1 MTTRVRSRPFRWGR
15 VIVISFVLLLLV
27 GLLLHW
33 MWTIGAR
40 RRLDAQVAVYRAGG
54 EPIEPADFTV
64 AGVADVDNA
73 ALDLRAAHAAIDRDS
88 EAWIAFDKLDEG
100 PALPLRPDELALIR
114 QLVSANGGVF
124 PKVASATTKPAV
136 DWQIVFTTPVW
147 LTLLPDLKDQR
158 ELARFLRAD
167 ALLAHTEGDHARAV
181 RRASEILFQSR
192 ALGKQPLL
200 VPSLVSIG
208 LSAMAS
214 ELAADMAPDLRIGGS
229 EPGAAT
235 AQQVRELIAQLLD
248 ESALVESQRNGLL
261 GERMA
266 QLEIARTFNMGIMGS
281 INASAAAPANG
292 NPFAGAVLKPAALR
306 DGVLMIRHTT
316 AVMEAAGSESWPE
329 FMQKAPVF
337 PAAVTE
343 KPWLH
348 LVASIFMPSLDRAV
362 LTHYRAR
369 IDRRMAAVVLALR
382 LYASEHD
389 GELPTTLSQLV
400 PAYLPAV
407 PLDAMSATP
416 RPLTY
421 IAGDDPVVYSV
432 GENGIDD
439 GGSEQ
444 AATSRPSYY
453 QLSKWERLDTVQH
466 YNRQPRPLPEPAYDD
481 MEAYDE
487 MEELSTEPATEPS
500 TVPVEP

>member
-1 MTTRVRSRPFRWGR
+1 MTTRVRSRPVRWGR
-15 VIVISFVLLLLV
+15 VFVMSFVLLLLV

-40 RRLDAQVAVYRAGG
+40 RRLDAQVAVYRAAG

-64 AGVADVDNA
+64 AGVADADNA
-73 ALDLRAAHAAIDRDS
+73 AIDLRAAHAAIDRDS
-88 EAWIAFDKLDEG
+88 QAWTTFEKLDEE

-114 QLVSANGGVF
+114 RLVSANASVF
-124 PKVASATTKPAV
+124 PKLASATTKPAV
-136 DWQIVFTTPVW
+136 DWQIVFTTPV
-147 LTLLPDLKDQR
+147 LQTLLPDLKQQR

-167 ALLAHTEGDHARAV
+167 ALLAHTDGDHARALS
-181 RRASEILFQSR
+181 RASEILFESR
-192 ALGKQPLL
+192 AIGKQPLL
-200 VPSLVSIG
+200 VPHLVSIG
-208 LSAMAS
+208 LSRTAS
-214 ELAADMAPDLRIGGS
+214 ELAAEIAPDLRIGDS
-229 EPGAAT
+229 EPRAAT
-235 AQQVRELIAQLLD
+235 PQQVRELIAQLLD
-248 ESALVESQRNGLL
+248 ESTLVESQRNGLL

-266 QLEIARTFNMGIMGS
+266 QLEIARTFNTGMIGS
-281 INASAAAPANG
+281 INASAAAPANS

-316 AVMEAAGSESWPE
+316 AVMEAAAGSESWPE
-329 FMQKAPVF
+329 FKQKAPVF
-337 PAAVTE
+337 PAAVRD

-369 IDRRMAAVVLALR
+369 IDRRVAAVVLALR

-389 GELPTTLSQLV
+389 GELPTTLDQLV

-421 IAGDDPVVYSV
+421 IAGDDPIVYSV

-453 QLSKWERLDTVQH
+453 QLSKWERLDAVRH
-466 YNRQPRPLPEPAYDD
+466 YHRHPRPLPEPAYD
-481 MEAYDE
+481 E
-487 MEELSTEPATEPS
+487 MEELSTQPATEPS
-500 TVPVEP
+500 TAPVEQ